1 MDYLKTSSGDALQY
15 MADVYGHEL
24 SYERP
29 PFTFQSEDWEKLAKE
44 RMSRESL
51 GYVCGS
57 ASTGETDRKNR
68 AAFQKW
74 SIVPNRLVKTT
85 SYPSLETRLLGQ
97 TCRVPIAIAPVG
109 VQKIFNPDGELAVAA
124 AAAKE
129 KTPYIYSTAAAT
141 PMEDVAKANGDGIR
155 WFQLYWPSNEHND
168 LTASLLKRA
177 KENGFSTLFVTL
189 DTYKLGW
196 RPSDLN
202 NGYNPF
208 LRSDSIGTA
217 LGLSD
222 PIFRQNFKAKYGK
235 EVEEDMKT
243 AASEWAGL
251 IFPNFSHGWE
261 DLKFLREQWDGPIV
275 LKGIQSVLDAKKA
288 VELGCEGI
296 VVSNHGGRQQDGG
309 PASLDCLVK
318 IMKEVGDKIDV
329 LFDSGVRCGSDIAKA
344 SFGIGS
350 KDGFNW

>member
-261 DLKFLREQWDGPIV
+261 DLKL
-275 LKGIQSVLDAKKA
+275 
-288 VELGCEGI
+288 
-296 VVSNHGGRQQDGG
+296 
-309 PASLDCLVK
+309 SL
-318 IMKEVGDKIDV
+318 IHI
-329 LFDSGVRCGSDIAKA
+329 
-344 SFGIGS
+344 
-350 KDGFNW
+350 